1 MARMLAVKDE
11 HDAIVWVNPAWVK
24 MVYDRPGVGCT
35 LEFMD
40 GHQMHLNA
48 STKRIIKGLN
58 LSMEPVDVARAAVE
72 AVAAEPIPAAPK
84 AIKAVA

>member
-1 MARMLAVKDE
+1 MLAVKDDQ
-11 HDAIVWVNPAWVK
+11 DALVWVNPAWVK

-40 GHQMHLNA
+40 GHQIHINA

-58 LSMEPVDVARAAVE
+58 ASMEPVDVARAAVE
-72 AVAAEPIPAAPK
+72 AVAAEPAPAA
-84 AIKAVA
+84 AASIKAVA